1 MRYTVQHRVY
11 SFALLLFFLSNSNL
25 QWQRFPY
32 TTPWRT
38 AVRACHSEAA
48 MSSSLRTPINAPRI
62 GPRPPIPAIPP
73 YHSVESSRPFV
84 TRGTTCVTDDTN
96 RSVRKKE
103 RKMKKSE
110 RDYCKGS
117 ITYKQRND
125 TYRMTRLFQKG
136 RSYNACILGQERHPC
151 FVSGWFVSGRTTTG
165 IPTGG

>member
-1 MRYTVQHRVY
+1 MSYTVQHRVY
-11 SFALLLFFLSNSNL
+11 SFSLFSFLSQISHL

-38 AVRACHSEAA
+38 AVLACHSDAMA
-48 MSSSLRTPINAPRI
+48 MSLTISAPRI
-62 GPRPPIPAIPP
+62 GPRPPSPAIPP

-84 TRGTTCVTDDTN
+84 TRGTRCVTDDTN

-151 FVSGWFVSGRTTTG
+151 FVSGWFVSRRTTTG